1 MRFIKEAVIV
11 VCFLVAGFIVLFFLT
26 INRMASSFSHQGS
39 SYGYNKIK
47 DAILFKTP
55 YSSEQLKHSLDS
67 LLAIDTQNRLSYKID
82 EDKLENAG
90 CIGDSQQYK
99 TIVYFDNNPKE
110 IYFVTLTMIICRTQK
125 VTSTSFFPIK

>member
-55 YSSEQLKHSLDS
+55 YS